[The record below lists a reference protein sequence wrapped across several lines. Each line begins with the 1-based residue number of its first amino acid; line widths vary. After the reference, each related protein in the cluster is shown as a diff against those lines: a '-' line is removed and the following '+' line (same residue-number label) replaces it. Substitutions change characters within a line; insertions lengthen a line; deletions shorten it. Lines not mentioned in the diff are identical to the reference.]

1 MREIPEDVL
10 FDRRLVDRHMAQG
23 LLGDADLEKHMKQLP
38 DATDLAASIDL
49 DQLASRKS
57 RQ

>member
-10 FDRRLVDRHMAQG
+10 FDRRLVERHLHQG
-23 LLGDADLEKHMKQLP
+23 LLTQVDLDKRLKQLADAADLG
-38 DATDLAASIDL
+38 DNIDVEA
-49 DQLASRKS
+49 LASRKS